1 MSIPIAAISGGS
13 TCGASSSLIGGAGK
27 KSASF
32 FQYVFNFDDDNKY
45 AMLNMIQYALLAII
59 PVLLLLKGIK
69 HLMPDEDDS
78 KGSLE
83 ILAESVGQIILIML
97 AIWFINKIIQFIPTY
112 SGEAYQ
118 PFNETSF
125 IIPFV
130 LILATM
136 QTKLG
141 AKFNILIDRLM
152 DLWHGKTSKGQQL
165 QQGQGQG
172 QGGGQGGAI
181 RVTQPLAQMHQP
193 SQADYLD
200 RTQLLPSSSHL
211 TQMPA
216 SAPVRQ
222 QPDFNNMY
230 QQNPAAGGPQQF
242 MAPEPSAANE
252 MGGNW
257 SSW

>member
-1 MSIPIAAISGGS
+1 MSVPMPPSGGGLKGGYGGS
-13 TCGASSSLIGGAGK
+13 DNTSMMGGGAK
-27 KSASF
+27 KSPSF
-32 FQYVFNFDDDNKY
+32 FQYVFNFDDDNKS
-45 AMLNMIQYALLAII
+45 AMLNMVQYAVLAII

-69 HLMPDEDDS
+69 HLIPDEDDS

-83 ILAESVGQIILIML
+83 ILAESIGQIIIMML
-97 AIWFINKIIQFIPTY
+97 VIWFINKVIQFIPTY

-152 DLWHGKTSKGQQL
+152 DLWHGKTSQPPAQQQ
-165 QQGQGQG
+165 QQGGS
-172 QGGGQGGAI
+172 GGQV

-216 SAPVRQ
+216 AQPVRQ
-222 QPDFNNMY
+222 QPDYNMV
-230 QQNPAAGGPQQF
+230 GQQF

-252 MGGNW
+252 MGGSW